1 MVLNREE
8 LAKLIN
14 EVNLISKW
22 VDLHTQLTPNGFDL
36 TVAKLYSFDT
46 DGALDFSNKERVLP
60 DCTELLAVKHKPDD
74 AFGWWQLDAGAYK
87 VVTNEVVDLPKDIIA
102 MAYPR
107 SSLLRMGA
115 FTQTAVWDAGFR
127 GASEFILVVNNPA
140 GIRIKQNARVVQL
153 VFERINPT
161 QEGYRGIYQDKAS

>member
-1 MVLNREE
+1 MILNREE

-14 EVNLISKW
+14 EVNLVSKW

-36 TVAKLYSFDT
+36 TAARLYAFDA

-60 DCTELLAVKHKPDD
+60 ACTELLPVKQKSDD
-74 AFGWWQLDAGAYK
+74 AFGWWKLDAGAYK

-153 VFERINPT
+153 VFERINET
-161 QEGYRGIYQDKAS
+161 RQGYSGIYKESA